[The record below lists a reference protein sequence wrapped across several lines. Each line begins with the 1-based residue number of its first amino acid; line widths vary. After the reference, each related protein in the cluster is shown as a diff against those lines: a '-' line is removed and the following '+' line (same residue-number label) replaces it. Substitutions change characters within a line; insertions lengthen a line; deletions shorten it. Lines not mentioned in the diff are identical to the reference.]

1 MNKFVVSLLFV
12 ILGFSLQA
20 QSQNHETEFDVLVQ
34 RIDSL
39 EHQLSYLKLTY
50 ELNTLKSDIMM
61 FGNEIDTKSISIQL
75 DLYSRNF
82 SSRLGNLYLDYYKS
96 CLKEKESFSELIE
109 TKKNISALNAITYSY
124 TESEVNTL
132 KAFFNLIQ
140 TAYDKLEYSLNLLK
154 ETINIYRECM

>member
-1 MNKFVVSLLFV
+1 
-12 ILGFSLQA
+12 
-20 QSQNHETEFDVLVQ
+20 
-34 RIDSL
+34 
-39 EHQLSYLKLTY
+39 
-50 ELNTLKSDIMM
+50 M